1 MSRHF
6 VWSKRRLLAVVSVL
20 LLVAAGLS
28 GVLLVKQ
35 QSDKERPGRIAQGA
49 HAPEIAI
56 AVPGSGERI
65 HLSDLKGKTV
75 LVHFW
80 ASWCVPC
87 KRELPLI
94 DEAARLVFKGAHK
107 DEAGGASG
115 AGNGQEILAINV
127 GESRGTISEFT
138 GETGISMPIVSD
150 VTGQAAEAFR
160 VRALP
165 ASFIISPDGRISQ
178 IIQGEF
184 TSVEQIQAALD
195 AG

>member
-1 MSRHF
+1 MSRRPI
-6 VWSKRRLLAVVSVL
+6 WSKRRLLSVVSVL

-28 GVLLVKQ
+28 GMLLVKQ
-35 QSDKERPGRIAQGA
+35 NSDREKPGRVAEGSP
-49 HAPEIAI
+49 APEIAI
-56 AVPGSGERI
+56 AVPGSGERVQ
-65 HLSDLKGKTV
+65 LSDFKGRTV

-94 DEAARLVFKGAHK
+94 DKAAHLTSKGDHK
-107 DEAGGASG
+107 DEAGAASG
-115 AGNGQEILAINV
+115 AGNEQEILAINV
-127 GESRGTISEFT
+127 GESRGTINEFT

-184 TSVEQIQAALD
+184 TSVEEIQAALD